1 MFFFRKSKRRNLSKL
16 DERQQLKAMLSNEV
30 YNKPDRRQKNINSYV
45 LDNEFNKD
53 NFCGY
58 VSELN
63 KDAIFVIRGTATIGD
78 VGIDILLI
86 IQQMRN
92 SRTLE
97 NSGRFNEIKRNFFN
111 FHDKYRRLGYNIR
124 ITGHSLGG
132 FESIKLEQRHPEK
145 IDSGVVFNAGSIP
158 LQKDKIPEDITHFR
172 NPRDLVSLGWKDDTQ
187 TIDYINNNKL
197 SLFNPYKNHTI
208 DYFL

>member
-1 MFFFRKSKRRNLSKL
+1 MFFFRKSKRRNISKL
-16 DERQQLKAMLSNEV
+16 DERQLLKAQLSNEV
-30 YNKPDRRQKNINSYV
+30 YNKPDRRQRNINSYV
-45 LDNEFNKD
+45 LDNEYNKD
-53 NFCGY
+53 NFAGY

-63 KDAIFVIRGTATIGD
+63 KDAIFVIRGTATLGD

-97 NSGRFNEIKRNFFN
+97 NSGRFNEIKRNLFN
-111 FHDKYRRLGYNIR
+111 FYDKYKRLGYTIR
-124 ITGHSLGG
+124 ATGHSLGG
-132 FESIKLEQRHPEK
+132 FEIIKLEQRHPEK

-158 LQKDKIPEDITHFR
+158 LQKDKIPNDITHIR
-172 NPRDLVSLGWKDDTQ
+172 NPRDLVSLGWKDDPQ
-187 TIDYINNNKL
+187 TIDYINNKKL